1 MIGVN
6 TFSASTV
13 TMVNRR
19 PVDYD
24 TAVEIFEKLVTDRDN
39 TVDPA
44 IIPEGDI
51 YEFDEDDLTESRR
64 FYEDNSANNKKP
76 IYLIS
81 ITKNCK
87 EALVFA
93 NRIAYDGLKNND
105 KNPLFGRWLDEK
117 REEWNDTCYV
127 EVTIDHARALEL
139 KADFTQDK
147 ILVIRN
153 NGRWEEI

>member
-6 TFSASTV
+6 NLNALTRTLV
-13 TMVNRR
+13 RR
-19 PVDYD
+19 RSVEYD
-24 TAVEIFEKLVTDRDN
+24 DAKEIFERLISGRSG

-44 IIPEGDI
+44 IYQDGEI
-51 YEFDEDDLTESRR
+51 YEFDKDDPTESRR
-64 FYEDNSANNKKP
+64 FYEDNSPNNEKP

-87 EALVFA
+87 ESLVFA
-93 NRIAYDGLKNND
+93 NRVAYDGLKNND

-147 ILVIRN
+147 ILVIRY